1 MKRPEDE
8 ILFKD
13 MVDHARRAIAA
24 VAGRRREDLDTD
36 DVLAA
41 ALERFIVVVGEAAS
55 KVSPP
60 ARESLPG
67 FRGSRS

>member
-41 ALERFIVVVGEAAS
+41 ALERFIEVT
-55 KVSPP
+55 SPP
-60 ARESLPG
+60 LWLPASYS
-67 FRGSRS
+67 RHRPSRSRLMV